1 MNKAPDAASGPD
13 GPAAAT
19 REPGMEGAAE
29 RTRARALASTVS
41 GGRRRFGTVLAAV
54 GAHCLL
60 SAHSPYRQWVVYR
73 QRFLLIHTHREDPSG
88 DQFGEDLARVLLQVL
103 PESRAQVVRG
113 PTLLRIASLLST
125 QQADVAVLT
134 REQSAAMA
142 SRSEPFGDLPPTAL
156 RVIVENDRH
165 QFVCRD
171 DFPARHAYLLAQAL
185 SEEAGDL
192 KIAVPVSEEVGGG
205 PRQGVPTHPG
215 ALAFA
220 RGEIPEPP

>member
-1 MNKAPDAASGPD
+1 MKKAPDAASGPD

-19 REPGMEGAAE
+19 REKGVEGAVEHA
-29 RTRARALASTVS
+29 RARVPAST
-41 GGRRRFGTVLAAV
+41 GGRRRFGTLLAAV

-73 QRFLLIHTHREDPSG
+73 QRFLLIHTHREDPAG
-88 DQFGEDLARVLLQVL
+88 DQFGEDLARVLLKVL

-142 SRSEPFGDLPPTAL
+142 SQSEPFHEIPPTAL

-171 DFPARHAYLLAQAL
+171 DFPARHAYLLAHAL
-185 SEEAGDL
+185 SEEAGHL
-192 KIAVPVSEEVGGG
+192 KIAVPVGDEARGGA
-205 PRQGVPTHPG
+205 RQSVPTHPG